1 MDKIYQRT
9 ENGAQTFVDRKTGLG
24 EINEAMMGETK
35 KSVDQMSQISR
46 TDFQIA
52 YRDGRVVRLVL
63 VDAPAPEGYTQGQ
76 AVVVQ
81 RPGQAPVT
89 GTVAHIHTAPGY
101 VAVRD
106 DRHRHV
112 SNYPTSFVSPAE
124 NEGEP
129 TDETDNHVISVRG
142 GKVHTAM
149 PGMSGDAYP
158 LCRGGGMNQ
167 MVTKFAVTKASL
179 SCKTCMTYAERRA
192 SREGD

>member
-46 TDFQIA
+46 TDFEIA

-81 RPGQAPVT
+81 RPGHGDGGAHPHRT
-89 GTVAHIHTAPGY
+89 G
-101 VAVRD
+101 
-106 DRHRHV
+106 
-112 SNYPTSFVSPAE
+112 
-124 NEGEP
+124 
-129 TDETDNHVISVRG
+129 VRG
-142 GKVHTAM
+142 RTRRPASPCVQLPHKFRV
-149 PGMSGDAYP
+149 PRRE
-158 LCRGGGMNQ
+158 RGG
-167 MVTKFAVTKASL
+167 V
-179 SCKTCMTYAERRA
+179 
-192 SREGD
+192 